1 MKEKHMVGTIGK
13 SIGIVLLC
21 VMMGSVLFFVV
32 FSQLAERGW
41 QNPLGSWKAKG
52 VICDYVEARYPNR
65 VYDCNFP
72 TSSIKYNGRFAA
84 QVEFP
89 EEDAVIVVTY
99 WQKDGSLDEQ
109 ALGGYPM
116 TQAKYAEELSYPMMG
131 MQQPQQEG
139 LCPVMVA
146 VDFGTREQMLDSLQ
160 EGVSYAYPMMWDQD
174 GDGAYERLGTWPEW
188 QSAKAEYWE
197 VGLLT
202 KDEFL
207 AQVEELEHGREISIK
222 KQGTA

>member
-1 MKEKHMVGTIGK
+1 MKEKHMAGTIRKG
-13 SIGIVLLC
+13 IGIVLLC
-21 VMMGSVLFFVV
+21 VIVGGFLFFVV

-41 QNPLGSWKAKG
+41 QNPLDSWKAKG

-72 TSSIKYNGRFAA
+72 TSSIEYNGRFTA

-89 EEDAVIVVTY
+89 EEEAVIVVTY

-116 TQAKYAEELSYPMMG
+116 TQAKYAQELLYPVMG

-146 VDFGTREQMLDSLQ
+146 VDFGTHEQMLDSLQ

-202 KDEFL
+202 KEEFL
-207 AQVEELEHGREISIK
+207 TQVEELEHGREISIK